1 MQSDVKQH
9 EQLEPLLPRY
19 IAACNNMLPKKTF
32 RHSEV
37 AAMNSVVL
45 TPTCSKSIKPLSMV
59 MQLMLHLT
67 PHKTAFESAESKLS
81 RARQNERNDHVMEV
95 SDCDVV
101 GWSELGKAQNHM
113 CGKCCPTSLARVRS
127 SS

>member
-19 IAACNNMLPKKTF
+19 IAACNRMLPKKTF

-81 RARQNERNDHVMEV
+81 RGRQKETTM
-95 SDCDVV
+95 S
-101 GWSELGKAQNHM
+101 WK
-113 CGKCCPTSLARVRS
+113 
-127 SS
+127 